1 MSIKSR
7 IYFTVRVHST
17 NELLFN
23 KVAYQ
28 LLYDVSELDIYIREL
43 NYLRNFINGEV
54 NRKNFK
60 LSDVTITI
68 TDSLG
73 D

>member
-7 IYFTVRVHST
+7 IYYTVRVNST

-23 KVAYQ
+23 KVAYT
-28 LLYDVSELDIYIREL
+28 LLNNVSELD
-43 NYLRNFINGEV
+43 NYLKELTMLHNFINGEV

>member
-7 IYFTVRVHST
+7 IYFTVRVNST

-23 KVAYQ
+23 KVAYT
-28 LLYDVSELDIYIREL
+28 LLNNVSELDNYLKEL
-43 NYLRNFINGEV
+43 TMLRNFINGEV